1 MRFEIDTEAK
11 NIELKDEIN
20 IIKLIEFLRELDKKY
35 WRDYTIKRNQEVI
48 TLPTDPANSHLMQ
61 PYPFYTTNTY

>member
-1 MRFEIDTEAK
+1 MRFEIDTK
-11 NIELKDEIN
+11 VKTIELKDEVN

-35 WRDYTIKRNQEVI
+35 WRDYIIKRNQEVI
-48 TLPTDPANSHLMQ
+48 TLPNPHPMQ